1 MYKRKTKDVYFI
13 IIKYPYC
20 DEWERVDWCTD
31 YREARALVKTY
42 RENEVGANVRVH
54 FERVP
59 IDVFDRKG
67 FSPIFY
73 DKPLRI
79 R

>member
-20 DEWERVDWCTD
+20 DEFERVDWCTD
-31 YREARALVKTY
+31 YSEARKLAKIY
-42 RENEVGANVRVH
+42 RENEVGSIVRVH
-54 FERVP
+54 SERVP
-59 IDVFDRKG
+59 IDVFDSKG